1 MPSDAW
7 QLRSVPVGLGERYV
21 AEGWWTEDS
30 LGDMV
35 GAGLASMR
43 DVSFNVHSQLRPWRG
58 TFADVDES
66 ARALAATLASRG
78 VGPGDVLVFQLPNW
92 LEAGIT
98 FWAAAYLGAVVV
110 PVVHFYGEKEV
121 GHILRTVQPEVFV
134 TAASFGPL
142 EHLATHHALVSGL
155 DRAPTWLVVGEDL
168 DLPPGAEPFEAA
180 LGHDRIDGP
189 LPVDPDAPA
198 VVGFTS
204 GTTRD
209 PKGVI
214 HSHRTIGFETRQLA
228 GVVPDFGPPGHHR
241 CARRPLHRDAQRL
254 PDAAGQGAS
263 RQPPRCVG
271 SRDGPPADARGGSL
285 PRWRSH
291 VLPHQRAGPSRLHA
305 RAPHPH
311 ALLRPRWLHRP
322 RRGHG
327 ASRVARHQGLP
338 CLRQHRTPVDHVVHH
353 RRPGGQAAH
362 DRRSSDG
369 RGRDPPRRRRPDLQS
384 WSRLLPGLH
393 RSRIDRDGVRGR
405 RRGTARATSASST
418 RTGT

>member
-7 QLRSVPVGLGERYV
+7 QLRSVPVATRRALRGRGVVDRRQPR
-21 AEGWWTEDS
+21 GH
-30 LGDMV
+30 G

-58 TFADVDES
+58 TFADVDAS

-110 PVVHFYGEKEV
+110 PIVHFYGEKEV

-134 TAASFGPL
+134 TAAAFGPL
-142 EHLATHHALVSGL
+142 EHLATHHTLVSGL

-228 GVVPDFGPPGHHR
+228 GVVPDFGPPVITGAPVGHFIGMLN
-241 CARRPLHRDAQRL
+241 AFLMPLVKERP
-254 PDAAGQGAS
+254 G
-263 RQPPRCVG
+263 QPPRRVG
-271 SRDGPPADARGGSL
+271 PGDGPPADARGGSL

-311 ALLRPRWLHRP
+311 ALLRPRRLHRP

-353 RRPGGQAAH
+353 RRPGRQAAH

-369 RGRDPPRRRRPDLQS
+369 RGRDPSRRRRPDLQP

-405 RRGTARATSASST
+405 RRGTAPATSASST